1 MDTRQLPLA
10 TNPNTM
16 SKIKAVVD
24 FSGYTGPALAPVAKT
39 ICTQMTAKAA
49 TFPAPP
55 VTMVAFQGLIT
66 TFDQKLAAKAS
77 RATADTIAFNLA
89 GTTSKGRWPTS
100 ADTSTPWPR
109 AMPRW
114 SPPASTAAAAGTSWR
129 RRS

>member
-1 MDTRQLPLA
+1 
-10 TNPNTM
+10 M

-39 ICTQMTAKAA
+39 IYTQMTAKAA

-55 VTMVAFQGLIT
+55 VTMVAVQGLIT

-89 GTTSKGRWPTS
+89 RHNLEGALAVRV
-100 ADTSTPWPR
+100 
-109 AMPRW
+109 
-114 SPPASTAAAAGTSWR
+114 PPCVFELPLQVGCR
-129 RRS
+129 L